1 MEQHDLVKQGMRA
14 VLLLRHNS
22 KLVPSWYALASHN
35 FLSAELNSLL
45 VVYNDCVGSVCVE
58 GRVEVVVHKSGLRG
72 GPGENKS
79 GSPKNV
85 ELIS

>member
-1 MEQHDLVKQGMRA
+1 MRA
-14 VLLLRHNS
+14 ILLLRPNS
-22 KLVPSWYALASHN
+22 KFAPNWYALASRN
-35 FLSAELNSLL
+35 FVSAELNLLL

-58 GRVEVVVHKSGLRG
+58 GRVELAVHKSGLRR

-85 ELIS
+85 